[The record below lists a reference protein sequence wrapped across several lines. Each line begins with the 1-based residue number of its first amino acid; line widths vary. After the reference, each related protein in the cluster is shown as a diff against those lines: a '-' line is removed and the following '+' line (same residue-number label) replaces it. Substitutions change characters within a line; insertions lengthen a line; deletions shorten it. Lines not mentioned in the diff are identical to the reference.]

1 MTYEFSGYAT
11 KHNLKC
17 SDGRTILP
25 DAFKT
30 NDGSIVPLVWQHKH
44 DDPEN
49 VLGHAL
55 LENRK
60 DGVYAYCSL
69 NNSEKAN
76 VVRELL
82 SHKDVKHLSI
92 YANKLVQRGNDVMHG
107 VIREVSVVL
116 AGANP
121 GAFIDNIHIQHDDGF
136 EVIDDEAVIYTG
148 LTLQHEEPKE
158 REENVTGTAENSEK
172 TVKDIFDTLTEEQK
186 TVVYF
191 MVGQALESAAEE
203 DDEVEETEEAIQQD
217 AMGGIVTNVFEN
229 YGENTTNDQVLT
241 HSQIQNIF
249 EDAERFGS
257 LKESFLM
264 HAQDYGIENIDI
276 LFPDAQTLQNSPE
289 FISRRMEWVSD
300 VLGSTK
306 HSPFSRIKSIA
317 ADITADEARARG
329 YAKGNLKKEEIIKL
343 LRRIT
348 TPTTIY
354 KKQKLDR
361 DDILDITDLDVVAW
375 LKAEMRI
382 MLDEELARAILIGD
396 GRDAAS
402 DDKIDEER
410 IRPIWTDDDMYS
422 HKVTLDANVTPMAM
436 VEALIRARKAYKGSG
451 NPTFYTNTDVVTDM
465 LLIKDKNDNYV
476 YNTEAELLSKLRVK
490 KIVEVEVMEGA
501 TRTDDDLGQL
511 DLVGIMVNLADY
523 VVGADKGGSVSMF
536 DDFDIDYNQ
545 YKYLL
550 ETRCSGTLVLPKS
563 ALVIEKK
570 VATTP

>member
-158 REENVTGTAENSEK
+158 RE
-172 TVKDIFDTLTEEQK
+172 
-186 TVVYF
+186 
-191 MVGQALESAAEE
+191 
-203 DDEVEETEEAIQQD
+203 
-217 AMGGIVTNVFEN
+217 
-229 YGENTTNDQVLT
+229 
-241 HSQIQNIF
+241 
-249 EDAERFGS
+249 
-257 LKESFLM
+257 
-264 HAQDYGIENIDI
+264 
-276 LFPDAQTLQNSPE
+276 
-289 FISRRMEWVSD
+289 VS
-300 VLGSTK
+300 
-306 HSPFSRIKSIA
+306 
-317 ADITADEARARG
+317 
-329 YAKGNLKKEEIIKL
+329 
-343 LRRIT
+343 
-348 TPTTIY
+348 
-354 KKQKLDR
+354 
-361 DDILDITDLDVVAW
+361 
-375 LKAEMRI
+375 
-382 MLDEELARAILIGD
+382 
-396 GRDAAS
+396 
-402 DDKIDEER
+402 
-410 IRPIWTDDDMYS
+410 
-422 HKVTLDANVTPMAM
+422 
-436 VEALIRARKAYKGSG
+436 
-451 NPTFYTNTDVVTDM
+451 
-465 LLIKDKNDNYV
+465 
-476 YNTEAELLSKLRVK
+476 
-490 KIVEVEVMEGA
+490 
-501 TRTDDDLGQL
+501 
-511 DLVGIMVNLADY
+511 
-523 VVGADKGGSVSMF
+523 
-536 DDFDIDYNQ
+536 
-545 YKYLL
+545 
-550 ETRCSGTLVLPKS
+550 
-563 ALVIEKK
+563 
-570 VATTP
+570 